1 MVTSRKQDS
10 DKRPIKQGPERASS
24 EPNKIGASTPYD
36 FNGKNLT
43 PYGGLLPV
51 ITMLEKLGFQSLV
64 EETLTSKR
72 ITRSM
77 DLYGFLLSILLG
89 LYIGF
94 SRLNQLRFI
103 ARDPIVTGILKVA
116 GLPVQS
122 TFWRF
127 VNALHLNVARQLLTI
142 MRIMRERVWAAANVK
157 LEAVTIDTDTTVHT
171 LYGKQMGG
179 RKGYNPK
186 NKGKKSYQPILTFL
200 AETREYIWGELRNG
214 DRPSGKQV
222 GDHIRKVCAAL
233 PPCVKRIYG
242 RADSGFYCGEAVEA
256 YEECKARFV
265 IAARKT
271 SRLVEQ
277 LRQAEWKASKETD
290 GDAECEFRYQPDG
303 WKKQYRFMALRYE
316 KSREEM
322 DAKES
327 EQYQLLETSQYR
339 YRVFVT
345 GMTDPIAFVVWFY
358 NQRGGAEN
366 LDQGGQQ
373 RCRVDGA
380 SIGPLRREWQSLPV
394 CDAGLQPELLA
405 DAVQPRAGR
414 RGRRTASYD
423 AGHFAVTLPV
433 RGCQDLAPRRSH
445 RGELRR
451 SLRGEGCVQSA
462 DGPAAPDRR
471 VRTALCAGDDAS
483 PALIT
488 TPADHSNVVH
498 RNLCTASKRNGTGN
512 FGAELSGNRLW
523 GGRCRNEKRTDL
535 ITDGQPPAGRSHRA
549 GR

>member
-157 LEAVTIDTDTTVHT
+157 LEIVTIDTDTTVHT

-233 PPCVKRIYG
+233 PPGVKQIYG
-242 RADSGFYCGEAVEA
+242 RADSGFYCKEAVEA
-256 YEECKARFV
+256 YAECKVHFV
-265 IAARKT
+265 ISARKT

-277 LRQAEWKASKETD
+277 LRQAEWKPSKATD
-290 GDAECEFRYQPDG
+290 GDAECEFCYQPDG
-303 WKKQYRFMALRYE
+303 WKKEYRFLALRYE
-316 KSREEM
+316 KVCEEM

-327 EQYQLLETSQYR
+327 EQYQLFETSQYT

-345 GMTDPIAFVVWFY
+345 DMTEPIHFVVWFY

-366 LDQGGQQ
+366 LIKE
-373 RCRVDGA
+373 A
-380 SIGPLRREWQSLPV
+380 NN
-394 CDAGLQPELLA
+394 DAGLTAHPSGRFDVNGNHFQFAMLAYNLNCWLMLFNREPVA
-405 DAVQPRAGR
+405 DAAELRHTTLATSRLRFLFVAAKIWRHAGR
-414 RGRRTASYD
+414 TGVSFGDHYEEKGVFNRLMDR
-423 AGHFAVTLPV
+423 
-433 RGCQDLAPRRSH
+433 
-445 RGELRR
+445 LRR
-451 SLRGEGCVQSA
+451 I
-462 DGPAAPDRR
+462 AASRQGYAP
-471 VRTALCAGDDAS
+471 VMT
-483 PALIT
+483 PAL
-488 TPADHSNVVH
+488 
-498 RNLCTASKRNGTGN
+498 R
-512 FGAELSGNRLW
+512 
-523 GGRCRNEKRTDL
+523 
-535 ITDGQPPAGRSHRA
+535 
-549 GR
+549 